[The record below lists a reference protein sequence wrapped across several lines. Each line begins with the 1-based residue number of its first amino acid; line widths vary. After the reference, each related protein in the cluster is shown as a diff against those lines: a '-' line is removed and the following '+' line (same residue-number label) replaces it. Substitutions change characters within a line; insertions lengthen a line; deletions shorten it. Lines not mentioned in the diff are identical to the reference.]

1 MLFSTCFGGTILN
14 VARILVRISTRSAWR
29 TVASVR
35 VGLSDFDEV
44 FRHTNSGRMLLV
56 RTSRK
61 QEPGDLVDA
70 LKMIAEGDFDW
81 IILKH
86 RLTHSAASPLP
97 RRVQIMT
104 EKLFNETAV
113 KIGLPLRTT
122 EFTGC

>member
-1 MLFSTCFGGTILN
+1 MN